1 MAGLEKVSKGQKLRV
16 KAETWNTFVDVAN
29 HVRLRTMNQGSPTD
43 RLSDDAT
50 PFKNS
55 ASSDMPQYGVGWLT
69 DAAFQGLSVVKQPSY
84 PCISRIII
92 ASKPAAANGLG
103 AGWTE
108 GLRPVRVSNWAGISV
123 GQRIGA
129 QAGSWDAAADPLGP
143 MLVIGKLESPLV
155 AVLITR
161 QRGSYKMVKFGSGM
175 TDVRPIQVLIVDTTA
190 HSVAQTAPNVLTISK
205 VTP

>member
-16 KAETWNTFVDVAN
+16 KADTWNTFVDVAN
-29 HVRLRTMNQGSPTD
+29 HVRQRMMNQGAPTGH
-43 RLSDDAT
+43 LPDDAT
-50 PFKNS
+50 PFKNG

-69 DAAFQGLSVVKQPSY
+69 DAAFQGLSVVRQPSY

-92 ASKPAAANGLG
+92 ASKPAVVNGLG

-129 QAGSWDAAADPLGP
+129 QKDSWDAAADPLGP

-155 AVLITR
+155 AALITR
-161 QRGSYKMVKFGSGM
+161 QRGGFKLVKFGSGM
-175 TDVRPIQVLIVDTTA
+175 GDVRPIQVLIVDTTA
-190 HSVAQTAPNVLTISK
+190 HHVAQTAPNVLTISK
-205 VTP
+205 VTS

>member
-16 KAETWNTFVDVAN
+16 KAQTWNTFVDVAN
-29 HVRLRTMNQGSPTD
+29 QLRQRAMNQDSSTD
-43 RLSDDAT
+43 RMPDDAT

-55 ASSDMPQYGVGWLT
+55 ASIAMPQFGVGWLT

-84 PCISRIII
+84 PCVSRIII

-103 AGWTE
+103 AGWAD
-108 GLRPVRVSNWAGISV
+108 GLHPVRVSNWAGVSV

-129 QAGSWDAAADPLGP
+129 QAGSWDAAVDPLGP

-161 QRGSYKMVKFGSGM
+161 QRGGYKMVKFGSGM
-175 TDVRPIQVLIVDTTA
+175 GDVRPIQVLIVDTTA
-190 HSVAQTAPNVLTISK
+190 HTVAQTAPNVLTISK